1 MSSPWNPNT
10 TTKNT
15 TPEDQIKNTVKKATR
30 VAVTAV
36 GAVLTLGVAFGSWF
50 SIDATE
56 VGFVRRF
63 GVVQNPNTPL
73 EPGVHFKVPF
83 IETLDT
89 MHITINTKSLKGII
103 VQTNDNQPIM
113 VSTSMT
119 YRIPKS
125 GVYHLMYDVGK
136 AGNFDVDTNVDPI
149 IRDRIMKIFAQKN
162 TVKISEERGQISNE
176 IQAAVTKSL
185 NELFR
190 LEVLDF
196 QVSEI
201 KYSDQFTKSV
211 EQAVQAKNDA
221 ITAEN
226 RVRAAQFD
234 GERQVVNA
242 KAARDSAIA
251 QAQGEAEAIKLKA
264 KAEADAIALKAT
276 ALEKNSSVVALTMA
290 EKWNG
295 SIPVTINTGAGG
307 AIMDLRGILPALTG
321 KGQ

>member
-1 MSSPWNPNT
+1 MAVKFPNVPQGDFSAG
-10 TTKNT
+10 KA
-15 TPEDQIKNTVKKATR
+15 IKL
-30 VAVTAV
+30 V
-36 GAVLTLGVAFGSWF
+36 GLVGVSVVTLGVAFGSWF

-89 MHITINTKSLKGII
+89 MHITINTKALKGIV

-119 YRIPKS
+119 YRVPKS

-136 AGNFDVDTNVDPI
+136 AGNFDVDTNIDPI

-176 IQAAVTKSL
+176 IQVAVTKSL
-185 NELFR
+185 NELFK

-196 QVSEI
+196 QISEI
-201 KYSDQFTKSV
+201 KYSDQFAKSV

-221 ITAEN
+221 VTAEN
-226 RVRAAQFD
+226 KVRAAEFD
-234 GERQVVNA
+234 GKRQVVNA
-242 KAARDSAIA
+242 QAQRDSDIA
-251 QAQGEAEAIKLKA
+251 KAQGEAEAIR
-264 KAEADAIALKAT
+264 LKAT
-276 ALEKNSSVVALTMA
+276 AEANAIQMKSEALAKNNSLVAYTMA
-290 EKWNG
+290 QSWDG
-295 SIPVTINTGAGG
+295 HVPVTIGNTGG
-307 AIMDLRGILPALTG
+307 AIMDLRGVLPALAG